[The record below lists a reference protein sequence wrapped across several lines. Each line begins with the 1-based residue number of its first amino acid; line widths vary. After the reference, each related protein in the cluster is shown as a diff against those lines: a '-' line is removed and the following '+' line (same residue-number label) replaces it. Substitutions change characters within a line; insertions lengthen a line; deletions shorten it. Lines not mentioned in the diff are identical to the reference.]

1 VTSRFAAAALLLVAS
16 SAVAAPGWKRSGKAE
31 IYDRATIWQAI
42 NGAAPLFISYGFR
55 TMREQTYRASGKRE
69 VAAQVYDQATPLGA
83 FGVFSRERPPGA
95 AEVGASG
102 AFATGGHCLAY
113 KGRYY
118 IKIVTSAGALKRA
131 ECAWLLARVAAPLAG
146 ADKLPPQLALLP
158 AQGRVVGSLGYT
170 RRAYLGTRRLRD
182 CLHASYTREAGK
194 PYTLFIMLPGPGE
207 DAAAAW
213 RRLAKHW
220 KPRTVG
226 GLKLLV
232 ATIPYRGKV
241 ALARRAD
248 TLIGAAGVGD
258 LKATAAQLRRFPA
271 VK

>member
-1 VTSRFAAAALLLVAS
+1 MTSRYVAVVLLLVALP
-16 SAVAAPGWKRSGKAE
+16 AAAAPGWKKRGKATS
-31 IYDRATIWQAI
+31 YDRTTIWQAI

-55 TMREQTYRASGKRE
+55 SLREQTYRAKGKRE

-83 FGVFSRERPPGA
+83 FGVFSRERPPKA
-95 AEVGASG
+95 AKVGAVG
-102 AFATGGHCLAY
+102 AFASGGHCLAY
-113 KGRYY
+113 KGRFY
-118 IKIVTSAGALKRA
+118 IKIVTSVGVLTRA
-131 ECAWLLARVAAPLAG
+131 ECATLVAQVAAPLQG

-158 AQGRVVGSLGYT
+158 VKGRVTGSLGYT

-220 KPRTVG
+220 KPRAVG

-232 ATIPYRGKV
+232 ATIPYRGEV
-241 ALARRAD
+241 ALTRRGEA
-248 TLIGAAGVGD
+248 LIGAAGVGD
-258 LKATAAQLRRFPA
+258 LKATAALLRRLPA
-271 VK
+271 VN